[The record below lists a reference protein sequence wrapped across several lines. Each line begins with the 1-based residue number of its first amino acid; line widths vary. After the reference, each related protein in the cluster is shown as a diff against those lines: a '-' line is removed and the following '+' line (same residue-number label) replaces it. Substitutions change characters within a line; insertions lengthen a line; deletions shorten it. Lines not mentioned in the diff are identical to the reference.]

1 MKAVIFDLDG
11 TLVDSAPDIA
21 LSMNRLLADHG
32 APPQDVSFVEGFI
45 GEGAKALVAKLFAAL
60 DVRTDDL
67 DKDVATYIAY
77 YRANPVETSKL
88 YADAAPALKALHGA
102 GIKLGVCTNKLQE
115 LAEIVLDHFG
125 LLPLMSVVVGAD
137 STPYTKPDPRPL
149 LHAADVLGVE
159 PHEVV
164 FVGDTGIDRDCA
176 TAARISYR
184 IVNWGTGR
192 DVAVANEARLA
203 RFADLLP
210 SAVAVGS

>member
-21 LSMNRLLADHG
+21 LAMNKLLTDRG
-32 APPQDVSFVEGFI
+32 APPQSVSFVEGFI
-45 GEGAKALVAKLFAAL
+45 GEGARALVAKLFDAL

-67 DKDVATYIAY
+67 DKDVAAYIAY
-77 YRANPVETSKL
+77 YRASPVEASRL
-88 YADAAPALKALHGA
+88 YADAAPALQALHAA

-125 LLPLMSVVVGAD
+125 LLPVMSVVIGAD
-137 STPYTKPDPRPL
+137 TTPYTKPDPRPL
-149 LHAADVLGVE
+149 LHAAAALGVE
-159 PHEVV
+159 PQDVV
-164 FVGDTGIDRDCA
+164 FVGDTTIDRDCA

-184 IVNWGTGR
+184 IVDWGTGR
-192 DVAVANEARLA
+192 DVVVASDARLS

-210 SAVAVGS
+210 SAVAAD

>member
-21 LSMNRLLADHG
+21 LAMNRLLADHG
-32 APPQDVSFVEGFI
+32 APAQEVSFVEGFI
-45 GEGAKALVAKLFAAL
+45 GEGARALVAKLFAAL
-60 DVRTDDL
+60 DVTTDDL
-67 DKDVATYIAY
+67 DRDVATYIAY
-77 YRANPVETSKL
+77 YRANPVAASKL
-88 YADAAPALKALHGA
+88 YADALPALTALHSA

-125 LLPLMSVVVGAD
+125 LLPMISVVIGAD
-137 STPYTKPDPRPL
+137 TTPYTKPDPRPL
-149 LHAADVLGVE
+149 LHAAAALGAA

-164 FVGDTGIDRDCA
+164 FVGDTSIDRDCA
-176 TAARISYR
+176 AAAGIPGR

-192 DVAVANEARLA
+192 DVVVPAEARLS

-210 SAVAVGS
+210 SAVAAD

>member
-1 MKAVIFDLDG
+1 MKAAIFDLDG

-32 APPQDVSFVEGFI
+32 APPQAVSFVEGFI
-45 GEGAKALVAKLFAAL
+45 GEGARALVAKLFAAL
-60 DVRTDDL
+60 GVQTDDL
-67 DKDVATYIAY
+67 DRDVATYIAY
-77 YRANPVETSKL
+77 YRANPVAASKL
-88 YADAAPALKALHGA
+88 YADAAPALQALHAA

-125 LLPLMSVVVGAD
+125 LLPLMSVVIGAD
-137 STPYTKPDPRPL
+137 TTPYTKPDPRPL
-149 LHAADVLGVE
+149 LHAAQALGVE

-164 FVGDTGIDRDCA
+164 YVGDTTIDRDCA
-176 TAARISYR
+176 TAASIPYR

-192 DVAVANEARLA
+192 EVAVAAEARLS

-210 SAVAVGS
+210 NPVAAD